1 MYTNEVR
8 VRYSMSFYHNTIEQI
23 PDGLK
28 VATAVSAPV
37 LTFLGVSVEQW
48 TFVLSAIVSLLFIIE
63 KLPVFISRCKQAYSW
78 MKRGE
83 DANREK

>member
-1 MYTNEVR
+1 MN
-8 VRYSMSFYHNTIEQI
+8 FYQHTIEQI

-63 KLPVFISRCKQAYSW
+63 KLPVFISRCRQAYSW
-78 MKRGE
+78 MKQGRS
-83 DANREK
+83 AEKEHAQSADD